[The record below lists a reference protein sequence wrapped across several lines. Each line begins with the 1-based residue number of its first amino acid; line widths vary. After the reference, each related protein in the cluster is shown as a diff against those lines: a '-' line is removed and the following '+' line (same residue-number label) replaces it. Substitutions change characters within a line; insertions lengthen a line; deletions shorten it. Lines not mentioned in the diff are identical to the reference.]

1 MRVKTDRRVKP
12 EIGFFS
18 SSLENKRDK
27 CVSGFT
33 TPFTSYINVSKSSR
47 EKNLI
52 SFTYPLFFFSTS
64 VAVMDRVLAFVK
76 NVRPKL

>member
-47 EKNLI
+47 EKKSHQFHLPTFLLLHFCGGDG
-52 SFTYPLFFFSTS
+52 SYPCF
-64 VAVMDRVLAFVK
+64 REK
-76 NVRPKL
+76 CPP